1 MRSAYL
7 VAMARS
13 STARGSQATDITE
26 LPEGSWATSVATR
39 KSMQGNRNRDT
50 LPEIAVRSLVHKAG
64 LRYRVAARPLP
75 GLRRTADLVFRPT
88 RVSVFIDGCYW
99 HMCPEHG
106 HYPKSNTSYWT
117 SKLRGN
123 VRRDRETD
131 DQLGRAGW
139 LVMRFWEHQ
148 RSDVIADAVIAAVRA
163 RNEPGS
169 SRRNPVRS

>member
-1 MRSAYL
+1 VGLSWF
-7 VAMARS
+7 AMARS
-13 STARGSQATDITE
+13 SSSRVSQVADDSE
-26 LPEGSWATSVATR
+26 LPEGSWATSIATR

-50 LPEIAVRSLVHKAG
+50 SPEIAVRSLVHRAG

-88 RVSVFIDGCYW
+88 KVSVFIDGCYW

-106 HYPKSNTSYWT
+106 HYPASNASYWT
-117 SKLRGN
+117 PKLQGN

-131 DQLGRAGW
+131 EQLGEAGW

-148 RSDVIADAVIAAVRA
+148 PSDAIADAVIAAVGGR
-163 RNEPGS
+163 REPGS
-169 SRRNPVRS
+169 LRQNPARS